1 MKKSGRCDWLAP
13 GATMASA
20 RCSVRTL
27 AGLGSAVSA
36 RRPRLL
42 ARDSRVLVARGE
54 REVLV
59 FGRQE
64 SALLS
69 VEAVLQFDSAVTL
82 LLPAA
87 GRHQFYVLC
96 ENAGI
101 HRVTLPPGPSP
112 DPVLLPV
119 PPEAAVLR
127 DEGIC
132 CFVVVEEAVAE
143 ETLAT
148 LSLRGASWVLSLYK
162 RAEKLFESS
171 VLVVPPQGDRA
182 ELGSPVMCVV
192 HPSDGA
198 APGRTDPPGHLYLEP
213 VLYRLLFGV
222 DAALLRCPAVLCG
235 LPDGRLLCLPL
246 CGLRSSEQKVRPS
259 VLHSLEQPLVLL
271 GTSGGPQGLVA
282 VGQQGRVLLV
292 TTRDS
297 DSEGKVEDFRELD
310 VRGPVA
316 CACLDGSRLY
326 YSTAADLVTLQLTP
340 GQVPVSLNVSRV
352 TALSL
357 TWNPAE
363 GGAVVELLAL
373 SLTGQLQKVTLP
385 QGSEARSSARL
396 PSTLAGQRVKDLLA
410 AIGDV
415 WVRASSLKSS
425 VKDRKEVLRL
435 LNQVLNVSSLL
446 LSPRKAG
453 EAARPITCH
462 GVTSWSSVLQEDAL
476 MLRCTLENHSP
487 HVLEPGWSLSVQVQS
502 VSRSAAVTHSFVLQ
516 KLEPGRRTGV
526 DVPLGTACDLT
537 LPLQV
542 HTSLM
547 FSMGAV
553 WGSSEENP
561 QLSCVGLP
569 LNTLVVDWLDGLRLD
584 RPSSPA
590 GSSDFLVQ
598 RFLRSRG
605 VTSGE
610 RGQEPGPGSYRAALK
625 VSRELLA
632 SRLKGPGR
640 GGLGAAVLTWLLGQ
654 PVPARV
660 SAHCPSGHCVQLAAN
675 EVAPSDCSQDAV
687 MAAVELQVESSS
699 MAAVCG
705 LHHAILRRVQDLL
718 SGVSVEREA
727 SAAPR
732 AESLRRV
739 LRRVEALGD
748 ALQQARVPVALGGGT
763 RTSSER
769 LLQVYQQ
776 LREEPLLVM

>member
-1 MKKSGRCDWLAP
+1 
-13 GATMASA
+13 MASA

-64 SALLS
+64 S
-69 VEAVLQFDSAVTL
+69 AVLQFDSAVTL

-148 LSLRGASWVLSLYK
+148 LSLRGGSWVLSLYK

-340 GQVPVSLNVSRV
+340 GQVQ
-352 TALSL
+352 
-357 TWNPAE
+357 PAAFLLICAVCPA

-396 PSTLAGQRVKDLLA
+396 PSTLAAQRVKDLLA

-476 MLRCTLENHSP
+476 MLRCTLQNHSP

-516 KLEPGRRTGV
+516 KLEPGRRTDV

-569 LNTLVVDWLDGLRLD
+569 LNTLAVDWLDGLRLD

-660 SAHCPSGHCVQLAAN
+660 SAHCPSGNCVQLAAN
-675 EVAPSDCSQDAV
+675 EVTDHHVKFHDVFIYFLLSPLF
-687 MAAVELQVESSS
+687 LQVESSS

-705 LHHAILRRVQDLL
+705 LHHAILRRVQ
-718 SGVSVEREA
+718 VHTHMHTRTYTHA
-727 SAAPR
+727 H
-732 AESLRRV
+732 
-739 LRRVEALGD
+739 ALGD